1 MRILVLSAALVAF
14 AIPASADAPSARP
27 TPAGY
32 TMYPNAQGKTV
43 LIKIPRNFAECMHSA
58 RHLGYSDGDG
68 SWYCS
73 QNYPH

>member
-1 MRILVLSAALVAF
+1 MRILVLAAALLAI

-32 TMYPNAQGKTV
+32 TMYPNAQGKVV
-43 LIKIPRNFAECMHSA
+43 LIRIPHNFAECMHSA
-58 RHLGYSDGDG
+58 RSLGYGDG
-68 SWYCS
+68 AGTWYCG